1 MIIYHISIN
10 NNNNM
15 IKPGV
20 LLLKGNRIFGRKG
33 KKLLYQAVSV
43 DGEKYLIPYQ
53 PKPDFETF
61 GENIYILFDTENQ
74 ICIENFGKVSNLD
87 SYQKYRLHC
96 LQLVYSLKKFP
107 KNLSW
112 NSPSNIDFENEYI
125 FTIDPLGSKDF
136 DDAISIN
143 KEYITIYISNVP
155 VVLEQL
161 QLWDYMTEQTST
173 IYFPNSNIPMLPK
186 QLSENI
192 CSLAADQEK
201 KMVFYLSIPLKK
213 NVDKKFGIASITI
226 SKNFDYDS
234 VTLLESREYKS
245 LFKFAKQSDMNIE
258 DSHDMVAFYMI
269 LFNKTFAEKMERGIF
284 RSTISTSFPTLF
296 QYQGK
301 YGLEKNKFHHG
312 LGLSTYS
319 TFSSPIRRLVDC
331 INLTLFMQQNNLY
344 MFSSKTIKR
353 ISTVYLSNTFMEHLN
368 AQTKCIKKIQNEMI
382 LLHSDCEHV
391 SAQIIEKKSDEKY
404 NVFVKKFSI
413 FMPIYTQIP
422 LIIGKEYDCNIFRF
436 DTENNLHQKI
446 KLQLNQGY

>member
-1 MIIYHISIN
+1 MIT
-10 NNNNM
+10 
-15 IKPGV
+15 PGV
-20 LLLKGNRIFGRKG
+20 LILKGNRIFGRKG

-43 DGEKYLIPYQ
+43 HGEKYIIPYQ
-53 PKPDFETF
+53 PKPNFETF
-61 GENIYILFDTENQ
+61 GENIYILLDTENQ
-74 ICIENFGKVSNLD
+74 VCIENFGKVSNLD

-107 KNLSW
+107 KNLLW
-112 NSPSNIDFENEYI
+112 NSSSNMNFENEFI
-125 FTIDPLGSKDF
+125 FTIDPLGCKDF

-143 KEYITIYISNVP
+143 NEHITIYISNVP

-192 CSLAADQEK
+192 CSLVANQEK
-201 KMVFYLSIPLKK
+201 KMVFYLSIPRKK

-234 VTLLESREYKS
+234 KELLDSNNYKS
-245 LFKFAKQSDMNIE
+245 LFEFAKQSDMNIE

-269 LFNKTFAEKMERGIF
+269 LFNKTFAEKLEKGIF
-284 RSTISTSFPTLF
+284 RSTISTKLPTLF

-344 MFSSKTIKR
+344 IFSSKTMKR
-353 ISTVYLSNTFMEHLN
+353 LYTLYLTEKFMEHLN
-368 AQTKCIKKIQNEMI
+368 TQTKIIKKIQNEI
-382 LLHSDCEHV
+382 VFLHSDCKHV
-391 SAQIIEKKSDEKY
+391 SAQIIEKENDEKY

-413 FMPIYTQIP
+413 FTPIYTQIP
-422 LIIGKEYDCNIFRF
+422 LIIGQEYNCNIFRF
-436 DTENNLHQKI
+436 ETENNLRQKI
-446 KLQLNQGY
+446 QLKFLDKH